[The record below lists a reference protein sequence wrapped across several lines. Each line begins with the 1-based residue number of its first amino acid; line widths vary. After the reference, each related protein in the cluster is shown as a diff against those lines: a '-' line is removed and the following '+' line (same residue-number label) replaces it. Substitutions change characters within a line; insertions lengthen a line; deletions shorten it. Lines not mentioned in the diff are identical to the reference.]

1 MAKKNRSSKAKRSL
15 GSQPRGLPQRKK
27 PRGGG
32 GGASNADNSNV
43 NPFENARASSAKS
56 AKFLVHNRPTQG
68 SSHNAGPST
77 AMARSQARRK
87 HSLRAALENDRKA
100 GSFVDRRIGEGP
112 GMTEEQR
119 MMARVVRERARR
131 SKKVAR
137 FALGDNDDD
146 GAGGGGAG
154 GGLTHKGR
162 AIDDSYT
169 GRLDAADVILSDDDD
184 DRGQLDRVDTE
195 MHFGGGS
202 FDQSKRGRAAANPYG
217 PSGGDDGGEQHSMA
231 DVYRS
236 RKEELDDMI
245 RRKKEEKAAR
255 AKDREEQAETFET
268 LDESFKELAGLLQF
282 RDKDQEKKAK
292 MEAKK
297 AGTLSKMDQEMDAWD
312 REMKTYLFERRVKA
326 TDRTKTPEEIAKM
339 EAERLH
345 ELETRRMARMN
356 GDFEDDDLSDISDEE
371 GGRGRKG
378 RQLRKEKAKKVARK
392 KSKKNKSSST
402 AERNPDELDS
412 DVEDDNDELEV
423 RFTADGLVYV
433 DKDGKVVRKVDED
446 EGSSDDESSD
456 GDDDDDD
463 DDDDNESGS
472 DDDGSDE
479 EEESKSE
486 SEESSDAGI
495 GGSED
500 EASAGEESSEDSDD
514 DDDEGDDGAI
524 LAVGTK
530 VRGNYHA
537 DEQFDGRVNWF
548 EGTVTNVTTDTKGST
563 RYDITY
569 NDGDFEE
576 GMKPENV
583 RRLSKT
589 KEEENN
595 DKEKAETKKKISAK
609 KLKAKKKAR
618 YVILVSFFLTPAF
631 LDGLQGTPCMNN
643 IVRALVARP
652 FLAIG
657 PASFYSSAIGI
668 WRGRI
673 AHASFS
679 CIDASTDSKQIPH
692 STPGDAHSPLYCR
705 AAFDPIPLCLLGH
718 HIFCLIRFELVYFLA
733 PPTHTQL
740 LLASLFCS
748 FSLTEFYIYI

>member
-154 GGLTHKGR
+154 GSGLTHKGR
-162 AIDDSYT
+162 VIDDSYT

-217 PSGGDDGGEQHSMA
+217 PSGGDGGGEQHSMA

-282 RDKDQEKKAK
+282 RDKDQEKRAK

-297 AGTLSKMDQEMDAWD
+297 AGTLSKMEQEMDAWD

-339 EAERLH
+339 EAE
-345 ELETRRMARMN
+345 
-356 GDFEDDDLSDISDEE
+356 
-371 GGRGRKG
+371 
-378 RQLRKEKAKKVARK
+378 
-392 KSKKNKSSST
+392 
-402 AERNPDELDS
+402 
-412 DVEDDNDELEV
+412 
-423 RFTADGLVYV
+423 
-433 DKDGKVVRKVDED
+433 
-446 EGSSDDESSD
+446 
-456 GDDDDDD
+456 
-463 DDDDNESGS
+463 
-472 DDDGSDE
+472 
-479 EEESKSE
+479 
-486 SEESSDAGI
+486 
-495 GGSED
+495 
-500 EASAGEESSEDSDD
+500 
-514 DDDEGDDGAI
+514 
-524 LAVGTK
+524 
-530 VRGNYHA
+530 
-537 DEQFDGRVNWF
+537 
-548 EGTVTNVTTDTKGST
+548 
-563 RYDITY
+563 
-569 NDGDFEE
+569 
-576 GMKPENV
+576 
-583 RRLSKT
+583 
-589 KEEENN
+589 
-595 DKEKAETKKKISAK
+595 
-609 KLKAKKKAR
+609 
-618 YVILVSFFLTPAF
+618 
-631 LDGLQGTPCMNN
+631 
-643 IVRALVARP
+643 
-652 FLAIG
+652 
-657 PASFYSSAIGI
+657 
-668 WRGRI
+668 
-673 AHASFS
+673 
-679 CIDASTDSKQIPH
+679 
-692 STPGDAHSPLYCR
+692 
-705 AAFDPIPLCLLGH
+705 
-718 HIFCLIRFELVYFLA
+718 
-733 PPTHTQL
+733 
-740 LLASLFCS
+740 
-748 FSLTEFYIYI
+748 

>member
-1 MAKKNRSSKAKRSL
+1 
-15 GSQPRGLPQRKK
+15 
-27 PRGGG
+27 
-32 GGASNADNSNV
+32 
-43 NPFENARASSAKS
+43 
-56 AKFLVHNRPTQG
+56 
-68 SSHNAGPST
+68 
-77 AMARSQARRK
+77 
-87 HSLRAALENDRKA
+87 
-100 GSFVDRRIGEGP
+100 
-112 GMTEEQR
+112 
-119 MMARVVRERARR
+119 
-131 SKKVAR
+131 
-137 FALGDNDDD
+137 
-146 GAGGGGAG
+146 
-154 GGLTHKGR
+154 
-162 AIDDSYT
+162 
-169 GRLDAADVILSDDDD
+169 
-184 DRGQLDRVDTE
+184 

-245 RRKKEEKAAR
+245 RRRKEEKAAR
-255 AKDREEQAETFET
+255 ARDREEQAETFET

-282 RDKDQEKKAK
+282 RDKEQEKRAKA
-292 MEAKK
+292 EAKK
-297 AGTLSKMDQEMDAWD
+297 AGTLSKEEQEMDAWD

-326 TDRTKTPEEIAKM
+326 TDRTKTPEEIAKE

-345 ELETRRMARMN
+345 ELETRRLARMN

-378 RQLRKEKAKKVARK
+378 RQLRKEKAKKDAGK
-392 KSKKNKSSST
+392 KSKKNKSSA

-412 DVEDDNDELEV
+412 DVEDDTDELEV

-433 DKDGKVVRKVDED
+433 DKDGKVVRKVDDD

-456 GDDDDDD
+456 G

-479 EEESKSE
+479 EEESESE

-537 DEQFDGRVNWF
+537 DEQFDGKENWF
-548 EGTVTNVTTDTKGST
+548 EGTVTNVTTDTTGST

-589 KEEENN
+589 KEEKNK
-595 DKEKAETKKKISAK
+595 DKEKAETRKKISAK

-618 YVILVSFFLTPAF
+618 YVILVSLFLTP
-631 LDGLQGTPCMNN
+631 
-643 IVRALVARP
+643 
-652 FLAIG
+652 
-657 PASFYSSAIGI
+657 SFF
-668 WRGRI
+668 GRI
-673 AHASFS
+673 
-679 CIDASTDSKQIPH
+679 
-692 STPGDAHSPLYCR
+692 
-705 AAFDPIPLCLLGH
+705 
-718 HIFCLIRFELVYFLA
+718 IR
-733 PPTHTQL
+733 
-740 LLASLFCS
+740 
-748 FSLTEFYIYI
+748 YILHE